1 VLGLAESKKVV
12 VVGIPGVGKTTVVS
26 KVVEKL
32 NALNKSVSVHSF
44 GTVMFEEAKE
54 DGLKDRDDLRKLT
67 VEEQKNLQKKAAEKI
82 AEHQENIVIIDTHAF
97 ISTKEGY
104 YPGLPHYV
112 IQILKPTHFIAVSAK
127 PDEIYNRRTN
137 DDTRDRDIISIGSI
151 KEELDVQD
159 AMLSSCSVLS
169 GSPMK
174 VVLNTEGKVEEA
186 ADSIINA
193 IGT

>member
-1 VLGLAESKKVV
+1 MLGLAESKKVV

-32 NALNKSVSVHSF
+32 NALDKSVSVHSF

-54 DGLKDRDDLRKLT
+54 NGLKDRDDLRKLT
-67 VEEQKNLQKKAAEKI
+67 VEEQKNLQKNAAEKI

>member
-1 VLGLAESKKVV
+1 MLGLAESKKVV

-104 YPGLPHYV
+104 YPGSVSYTHLTLPT
-112 IQILKPTHFIAVSAK
+112 KA
-127 PDEIYNRRTN
+127 
-137 DDTRDRDIISIGSI
+137 
-151 KEELDVQD
+151 
-159 AMLSSCSVLS
+159 
-169 GSPMK
+169 
-174 VVLNTEGKVEEA
+174 
-186 ADSIINA
+186 
-193 IGT
+193 

>member
-1 VLGLAESKKVV
+1 LAESKKVV

>member
-1 VLGLAESKKVV
+1 MLGLAESKKVV

-44 GTVMFEEAKE
+44 GTVMFEEAKQ

>member
-1 VLGLAESKKVV
+1 MLGLAESKKVV

-44 GTVMFEEAKE
+44 GTVMFEEAQE
-54 DGLKDRDDLRKLT
+54 NGLQDRDDLRKLT